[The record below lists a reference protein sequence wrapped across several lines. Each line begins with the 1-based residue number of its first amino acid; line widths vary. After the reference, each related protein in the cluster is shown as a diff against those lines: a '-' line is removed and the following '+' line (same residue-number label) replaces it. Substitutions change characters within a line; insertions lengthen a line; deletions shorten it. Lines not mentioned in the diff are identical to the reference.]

1 MNAGKASGR
10 TAARLGRVV
19 AGQSEASAQRT
30 LSVRAGSR
38 NAILAR
44 SALGAQAAARLSV
57 SKLPMRQLPVQVRGE
72 NHHTTLSDFLSALA
86 GRGLTFFS
94 ICVLEESMPIMH
106 DHYRCAGPWRD
117 QHMLVTPGDALYRRM
132 EQRLV
137 PCREKSSLRHPLLSW
152 IRGSVVVYSPA
163 FFFVALLD
171 TWIGFLPR
179 VCVCMCARNRAFPVF
194 VRGFRRVQ
202 FTGPGSWCLGTPRWR
217 CIVRCRL
224 HACNFFRGDVS

>member
-1 MNAGKASGR
+1 MMNAGKASGR

-152 IRGSVVVYSPA
+152 IRGSVVSPR
-163 FFFVALLD
+163 FFFCCSLGYLD
-171 TWIGFLPR
+171 WFFAACMRVHVCTQPGFSCLRARVPACSVHGTWL
-179 VCVCMCARNRAFPVF
+179 V
-194 VRGFRRVQ
+194 
-202 FTGPGSWCLGTPRWR
+202 
-217 CIVRCRL
+217 
-224 HACNFFRGDVS
+224 VSRDSSLAVYRKM